1 MHRAQSWQDNLFLW
15 VQSGLECHSYDLR
28 RERKE
33 HKLSKGR
40 ISGSLC
46 RQGSNRLQRESCLR
60 REDRPWRRTGG
71 IASMIILPSTFGGPA
86 NPNISDTSLNRRKKK
101 REKKRRKKKHEIA
114 GRPACKRNLR
124 IPGKGL
130 KTRGFMCYPKVSREL
145 SVCDSIKTKNKTT
158 PQNCVLV

>member
-40 ISGSLC
+40 VSGFLC

-60 REDRPWRRTGG
+60 REDGPWRHTGG

-86 NPNISDTSLNRRKKK
+86 NPNISDTSLNRWKKK
-101 REKKRRKKKHEIA
+101 REKKKTEKEAWNSWETCVQKKPQDSRKRTQNQ
-114 GRPACKRNLR
+114 GLYVLPQSLKR
-124 IPGKGL
+124 II
-130 KTRGFMCYPKVSREL
+130 
-145 SVCDSIKTKNKTT
+145 SVW
-158 PQNCVLV
+158 QH